1 MKEKYIKQI
10 MKQLT
15 CSKQRK
21 KEIRKQLNADIEDA
35 LSAGEAFEKVRV
47 RMGEPNEIANSL
59 NQDFSE
65 EEKKKYKRERRTRR
79 ILQILLVIAILI
91 PIFWWVIPKNTWLK
105 DSKIFDEKVVQ
116 EQAETAIA
124 LLDAGDYEGLKAMS
138 DAKMA
143 ELLNEEEMEKAKD
156 QLGEDWGSFQNFG
169 SWYLMET
176 TQGGIHM
183 AVAQMNASYE
193 NTSVTYT
200 VTFDENMKMNGL
212 WMK

>member
-1 MKEKYIKQI
+1 M
-10 MKQLT
+10 
-15 CSKQRK
+15 
-21 KEIRKQLNADIEDA
+21 
-35 LSAGEAFEKVRV
+35 
-47 RMGEPNEIANSL
+47 
-59 NQDFSE
+59 
-65 EEKKKYKRERRTRR
+65 
-79 ILQILLVIAILI
+79 
-91 PIFWWVIPKNTWLK
+91 IPKNTWLK

-176 TQGGIHM
+176 TQRGIHM

>member
-1 MKEKYIKQI
+1 M
-10 MKQLT
+10 
-15 CSKQRK
+15 
-21 KEIRKQLNADIEDA
+21 
-35 LSAGEAFEKVRV
+35 
-47 RMGEPNEIANSL
+47 
-59 NQDFSE
+59 
-65 EEKKKYKRERRTRR
+65 
-79 ILQILLVIAILI
+79 
-91 PIFWWVIPKNTWLK
+91 WLK

-156 QLGEDWGSFQNFG
+156 QLGEAVYVSEFRFMVFNGDHTERNT
-169 SWYLMET
+169 Y
-176 TQGGIHM
+176 GG
-183 AVAQMNASYE
+183 AQMNASYE